1 MENNKKILME
11 MYMIRNSV
19 FVLEIT
25 KEQFENVKQQADR
38 ESGVVVNYNSSI
50 NDGELKEEY
59 ELYFMNTKYA
69 TLVHVIQYRD

>member
-11 MYMIRNSV
+11 MYMIRNPV
-19 FVLEIT
+19 FAFEIT

-38 ESGVVVNYNSSI
+38 DSGVVVNYNSSI

-69 TLVHVIQYRD
+69 TLVHVIHYID